1 MIHRCLFALA
11 CLIALCSAGIAQP
24 SDATK
29 PPVKTG
35 ANSKTAK
42 DPEAE
47 RILKERRDNA
57 QSLLINLASEAVR
70 FNDQTL
76 RARTQARIADVLW
89 SADPERASTL
99 FRKAWESAEIVDQD
113 GQRKLQ
119 EDIQRQKAG
128 GNGIVLTSPPNIRGE
143 VLKLAA
149 KHDRALGEEL
159 LAKLRTQQQQDAT
172 NSADRARNNPL
183 ENQTPEAISQR
194 LSLARQLLDSD
205 VARAIQFAD
214 PALTTLSREG
224 MDFLSYLREK
234 DATAAD
240 MRYAVLLARAAGDVA
255 SDANTVSV
263 FSSYLFTPHTYI
275 SFSDRGSSTMS
286 TGRGSAPPDV
296 PAQLRNTFFRVAG
309 DILLRPLA
317 QPGQDQSS
325 SGVQG
330 KYLMLK
336 RLGPLFDQYAPKELA
351 QAIHA
356 QESALAQGLP
366 EDVRQRD
373 DDTLREGIRDPQT
386 PEDREKA
393 LQDRIDRAKTAE
405 ERDVLYLAMAR
416 LYVDKGDIRAR
427 DYVDKIEDTEMR
439 NKVRPYIDAVFV
451 LRAID
456 KKDTDLLF
464 ELLRKGELSH
474 SHRSYALAQAA
485 KLLAKTDRDR
495 SLTTIDEATT
505 EAKRIEEKDA
515 DRPRALLGIA
525 NTWLTLD
532 RTKTWDAVYEA
543 VKAANAA
550 EGFTGEDGMIKTS
563 LVTKGGSS
571 ARSSTVADFNVS
583 PIFTEL
589 AREDYNRSVELIRSF
604 EREAPR
610 ASATIAIAKTV
621 LEDKKN

>member
-1 MIHRCLFALA
+1 MNIRCFLA
-11 CLIALCSAGIAQP
+11 VVFGLTLPVAIVAQP
-24 SDATK
+24 SEPNKQAS
-29 PPVKTG
+29 KTVA
-35 ANSKTAK
+35 ANSKVAK

-47 RILKERRDNA
+47 RVMKERRENA
-57 QSLLINLASEAVR
+57 QSLLLNLAAEAGR

-89 SADPERASTL
+89 SADPERASVL
-99 FRKAWESAEIVDQD
+99 FRKAWESAEIVDQE

-119 EDIQRQKAG
+119 EEMQRQQTG
-128 GNGIVLTSPPNIRGE
+128 GVLTSPPNIRAE
-143 VLKLAA
+143 VLRLAA

-172 NSADRARNNPL
+172 NNADRARNNPL

-194 LSLARQLLDSD
+194 LSLARQLLDTD

-224 MDFLSYLREK
+224 LDFLSYLREK

-240 MRYAVLLARAAGDVA
+240 MRYAALLARAAGDVA
-255 SDANTVSV
+255 SDANTVSML
-263 FSSYLFTPHTYI
+263 SSYLFTPHTYI

-286 TGRGSAPPDV
+286 SGRATPPPDA

-356 QESALAQGLP
+356 QENALAQGLP

-386 PEDREKA
+386 PADREKA

-405 ERDVLYLAMAR
+405 ERDNLYVAMAR
-416 LYVDKGDIRAR
+416 LYVDKGDLRAR

-439 NKVRPYIDAVFV
+439 NKVRPYIDVTFV

-464 ELLRKGELSH
+464 ELIRKADLSH
-474 SHRSYALAQAA
+474 SHRAYALAQAA

-495 SLTTIDEATT
+495 SMTTIDEAAT
-505 EAKRIEEKDA
+505 EAKRIDETDA
-515 DRPRALLGIA
+515 DRPRALLGVA
-525 NTWLTLD
+525 NAWLTLD
-532 RTKTWDAVYEA
+532 RAKTWDAVYEA

-550 EGFTGEDGMIKTS
+550 EGFTGEDGVIKIS

-589 AREDYNRSVELIRSF
+589 AKEDYNRSVELIRSF

-610 ASATIAIAKTV
+610 ASATIAIARTV